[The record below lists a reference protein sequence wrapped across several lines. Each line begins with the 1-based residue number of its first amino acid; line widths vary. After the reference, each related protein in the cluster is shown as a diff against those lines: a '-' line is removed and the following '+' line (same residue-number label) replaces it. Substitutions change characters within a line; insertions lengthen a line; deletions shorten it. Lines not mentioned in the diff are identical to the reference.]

1 MVVAKPRLDWRSIF
15 IFNVKMTAS
24 QDIPKSTQ
32 DSASAGTSTL
42 QSTSS
47 TKQQQPSTLSHT
59 SECLSQS
66 AFLFSPVLWNGGTH
80 TENGIATVESS
91 PTTGEPFVARADLD
105 PIVAGIGGWADPDL
119 GRLSDLNIDI
129 ESEVYK
135 YEIIRGLLGWE
146 CDADELEQR

>member
-1 MVVAKPRLDWRSIF
+1 MS
-15 IFNVKMTAS
+15 AS

-32 DSASAGTSTL
+32 DSASAASTSTL

-47 TKQQQPSTLSHT
+47 TQQQQPSTLSHT

-66 AFLFSPVLWNGGTH
+66 AFLFSPVFWNGGTQ
-80 TENGIATVESS
+80 TENGILTAGSL
-91 PTTGEPFVARADLD
+91 PTIGEPFVAGADLD

-135 YEIIRGLLGWE
+135 YEIIRDLL
-146 CDADELEQR
+146 R